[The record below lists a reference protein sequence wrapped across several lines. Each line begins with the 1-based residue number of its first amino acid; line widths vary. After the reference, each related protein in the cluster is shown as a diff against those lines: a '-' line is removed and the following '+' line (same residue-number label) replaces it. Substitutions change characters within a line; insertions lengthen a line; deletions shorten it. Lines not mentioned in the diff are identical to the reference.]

1 MPRKAAAAEKSPAR
15 SGPARSSPARSSP
28 ARSYGGLAAEER
40 REQRRQRFIE
50 AGIQVFGTRGLPNS
64 TMRDL
69 CAEARLTDRYFYESF
84 RRVEDVFDLVYA
96 ELSSCLIV
104 RLGTAMMGAPL
115 QMDAVAEAGLRAFFG
130 FVQEDRRRA
139 RILLVDS
146 MGVFFSAPQ
155 GSELPIGEY
164 VDLLRQLYR
173 ALYPQAEG
181 LDIDVDFVVKSLL
194 GMTINSAALWAHDG
208 FDKSLDEVVR
218 HNLFAWR
225 GLDGWIRELIDQRAS
240 AQVAQAKKPRPAARR
255 PRVA

>member
-1 MPRKAAAAEKSPAR
+1 MPRKAAAAVEKI
-15 SGPARSSPARSSP
+15 P

-96 ELSSCLIV
+96 ELSSRLIA
-104 RLGTAMMGAPL
+104 RLGAAMISAPL

-130 FVQEDRRRA
+130 FVQEDQRRA

-146 MGVFFSAPQ
+146 MGVFFSMPQ
-155 GSELPIGEY
+155 GSELPIGDY
-164 VDLLRQLYR
+164 VDLLRQLHL

-181 LDIDVDFVVKSLL
+181 LDLDVDFVVKSLL
-194 GMTINSAALWAHDG
+194 GMTINSAAVWAHDG

-225 GLDGWIRELIDQRAS
+225 GLDGWIRELIAQREAAPAVQS
-240 AQVAQAKKPRPAARR
+240 KKVKPAAKRSR
-255 PRVA
+255 AA